1 VLNSPVL
8 TCSGIRKRFGGF
20 VVLHDVSL
28 EVGAGE
34 ILGVAGP
41 NGAGKTTLFD
51 ILSGH
56 VRQDAGTVE
65 LDGQDVTRAPAHA
78 RARAGLARTFQSP
91 LVPSAL
97 SVGETLD
104 AARLAWS
111 PRLGPEEVSNG
122 RALARFDAADG
133 RSSAEL
139 DTLNR
144 RKLLLAC
151 LLMRRPKLL
160 MLDEPCSGLLREEID
175 EIDEV
180 IRRIRDDTGAA
191 VMVVEH
197 RLELLTAIADRV
209 AVLDEGRKIA
219 EGPPAK
225 VFDDPAV
232 RVAYFEAPK
241 RVA

>member
-1 VLNSPVL
+1 VLSRPVL

-20 VVLHDVSL
+20 VVLDDVSL
-28 EVGAGE
+28 EVGGSE

-56 VRQDAGTVE
+56 VSQDGGKVE
-65 LDGQDVTRAPAHA
+65 LDGHDVTRAPAYA

-91 LVPSAL
+91 LVPTGL
-97 SVGETLD
+97 TVGETLE
-104 AARLAWS
+104 AARVAWS
-111 PRLGPEEVSNG
+111 PRLGADEVSSG
-122 RALARFDAADG
+122 RALAHFDVAD
-133 RSSAEL
+133 SQPSAGL

-151 LLMRRPKLL
+151 LMMRAPKLL
-160 MLDEPCSGLLREEID
+160 LLDEPCSGLLKEEID
-175 EIDEV
+175 EIDAV
-180 IRRIRDDTGAA
+180 IRRIRDETGAA

-219 EGPPAK
+219 EGPPAE